1 MAVIIASHATVLRGL
16 ELAGNKLRTRA
27 TYKQH
32 PDLDKHR
39 IHTVIPARD
48 RLQAVSLIEGAWS
61 HLPTLLGQFNSHVK
75 PMDLRQSLTRYCAV
89 LLTEGIEHDPVTMI
103 KLLRQ
108 DGHLNG
114 RES

>member
-1 MAVIIASHATVLRGL
+1 
-16 ELAGNKLRTRA
+16 
-27 TYKQH
+27 
-32 PDLDKHR
+32 
-39 IHTVIPARD
+39 
-48 RLQAVSLIEGAWS
+48 
-61 HLPTLLGQFNSHVK
+61 
-75 PMDLRQSLTRYCAV
+75 MDLRQSLTRYCAV